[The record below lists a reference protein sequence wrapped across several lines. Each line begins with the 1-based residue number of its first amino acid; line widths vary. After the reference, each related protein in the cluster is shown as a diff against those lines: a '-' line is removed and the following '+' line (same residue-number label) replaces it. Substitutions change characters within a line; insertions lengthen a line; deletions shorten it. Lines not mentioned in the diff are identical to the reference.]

1 MVEQLIFTIVSVI
14 LFGYIFYKMIKYN
27 ESEYIVILVIEA
39 LGLAIDFI
47 GVIFGLD
54 MNLFFKCLIYI
65 MSIIIQLFVII
76 LEKKVVDVIKSKGYA
91 I

>member
-14 LFGYIFYKMIKYN
+14 LFGYIFYKMMKHN

-47 GVIFGLD
+47 D
-54 MNLFFKCLIYI
+54 RK
-65 MSIIIQLFVII
+65 S
-76 LEKKVVDVIKSKGYA
+76 VV
-91 I
+91 